1 MVEDFLEQASRL
13 ANMGANKPRQID
25 LRRAVSTAYY
35 AVFHSFCRN
44 CADTLVG
51 TSKRKRPNRAWLHLY
66 RGVDHGFAK
75 SACEAARN
83 VDFPQ
88 QIKDCADAFVEL
100 QKQRHDCD
108 YDPNIRVTRLEALAA
123 VKRAKDAVKSLQNSP
138 FNDRKAFAV
147 QVLIKRR

>member
-1 MVEDFLEQASRL
+1 MVEDFLDQASRL
-13 ANMGANKPRQID
+13 ASMSAKKPRQID
-25 LRRAVSTAYY
+25 LRRSVSAAYY
-35 AVFHSFCRN
+35 ALFHSFCRN

-51 TSKRKRPNRAWLHLY
+51 TSKKNRPNRVWLQLY
-66 RGVDHGFAK
+66 QGLDHGPTK

-83 VDFPQ
+83 VEFPQ

-108 YDPNIRVTRLEALAA
+108 YDPHMRITRLQAFAA
-123 VKRAKDAVKSLQNSP
+123 VKRARDAIRNLQNSP

-147 QVLIKRR
+147 QVLIKKR